1 MPTELSA
8 GMWRGLML
16 QGGRGARLSLK
27 RAYPG
32 SLVDAPTLDMAH
44 AGDGAARAAALGATH
59 ALLVFSWGLPPEL
72 DEVDRVGFGRVAR
85 LYRDAGLGVLAGV
98 MASSYVPQASY
109 AERNWA
115 ARDVTG
121 RRIPAQIGRL
131 YACWN
136 DAEWLATVE
145 RHLIQALDAGIEGVW
160 LMAPWAGGVPLAA
173 DGGLLGGAGCA
184 CPRCR
189 AAYAEAAG
197 GAEIPRLPTL
207 RARPVQHYLEW
218 RASLTARRIGEWAA
232 AARAHRPDALFVAEG
247 PPVPGGLAALQ
258 YGHDPAAIGAHVDLY
273 LVRDSLAEP
282 RGLAGP
288 GVALAAARARL
299 GPDAQAASLLGAA
312 RSTSGTTDTPHAWTR
327 AGSVA
332 AALACP
338 PVIDGTGFVAGRT
351 LTLLLETRYQGL
363 RAALAEFNG
372 WIEAQ
377 RGWLGAR
384 TGAGPLAIYCPPAF
398 TWWKNDPVEPVFE
411 AACAA
416 VIQMGLPLRVVGDET
431 WDGVETL
438 IVPPGPVA
446 GLDARLIEFGA
457 RGGRVIALQQMRS
470 GSAGRPLWT
479 AFQPLKPGRAHW
491 PVVRRAAHRTAL
503 IGVRWRGGGTV
514 RRRAA
519 RWLRLPGASPDATAA
534 IQLPGVALDE
544 LATALGA
551 DFRPR
556 VRSAQPVLFT
566 IWREPG
572 GGTQW
577 HLVNSAPEPQRVTLI
592 TPEFISGWVIAP
604 EQGEPVKVFGSDVVI
619 PLEAY
624 KVLRLPP
631 QGA

>member
-8 GMWRGLML
+8 GSWRGLML

-32 SLVDAPTLDMAH
+32 SLIDAPTLDMAH
-44 AGDGAARAAALGATH
+44 ASEGASRAAALGATH
-59 ALLVFSWGLPPEL
+59 AFLVFSWGLPPEL
-72 DEVDRVGFGRVAR
+72 DEVDRAGFGRVVR

-98 MASSYVPQASY
+98 MVSSYVPRASY
-109 AERNWA
+109 AERDWA
-115 ARDVTG
+115 ARDITG
-121 RRIPAQIGRL
+121 RRIPAQTGRL
-131 YACWN
+131 YTCWN
-136 DAEWLATVE
+136 DADWLATVE
-145 RHLIQALDAGIEGVW
+145 RQLIQALDAGAEGVW
-160 LMAPWAGGVPLAA
+160 LMAPWAGGVPLVA
-173 DGGLLGGAGCA
+173 DGGLLGGAGCTCA
-184 CPRCR
+184 RCQ
-189 AAYAEAAG
+189 AAYADAAS
-197 GAEIPRLPTL
+197 GARIPRLLTL
-207 RARPVQHYLEW
+207 HTRPVQGYLEW

-232 AARAHRPDALFVAEG
+232 AARAHRPDALFAAEG

-273 LVRDSLAEP
+273 LVRDPLAEP
-282 RGLAGP
+282 REIAGP
-288 GVALAAARARL
+288 GAALASARVRL

-312 RSTSGTTDTPHAWTR
+312 RSISGSSESPRVWIR

-338 PVIDGTGFVAGRT
+338 PVIDGTGFAADRT
-351 LTLLLETRYQGL
+351 LTLLLEARYQGL
-363 RAALAEFNG
+363 YAALTEFNE
-372 WIEAQ
+372 WIAAQ
-377 RGWLGAR
+377 RGWIGAR
-384 TGAGPLAIYCPPAF
+384 TSAGPLAIYCPPVF
-398 TWWKNDPVEPVFE
+398 TWWKNGPVEPVFE

-416 VIQMGLPLRVVGDET
+416 VIRLGLPLRVVGDEA

-438 IVPPGPVA
+438 IAPPGPVA
-446 GLDARLIEFGA
+446 GLDARLIEFSA

-491 PVVRRAAHRTAL
+491 PVVRRAAHRITL
-503 IGVRWRGGGTV
+503 IGARWRGGGAI

-519 RWLRLPGASPDATAA
+519 RWLRLPGASPGTDAA
-534 IQLPGVALDE
+534 IRLPDAALDE

-577 HLVNSAPEPQRVTLI
+577 HLVNSAPEPQRVMLI
-592 TPEFISGWVIAP
+592 APEFISGWAIAP
-604 EQGEPVKVFGSDVVI
+604 GQGEPVKVFGSDVAI
-619 PLEAY
+619 PLETY